1 MAVQDLLSQDEIDAL
16 LHGVDDGLVETEVE
30 ATPGSV
36 KSYDLTSQDRIVR
49 GRMPTL
55 EMINERF
62 ARYTRISMFNLL
74 RRSADVAVG
83 GVQVMKFGEYVHS
96 LYVPTSLN
104 LVKMKPLRGTAL
116 FILDAKLVFK
126 LVDNF
131 FGGDGRHAK
140 IEGREFTPTELRV
153 VRMVLEQAFVDLKEA
168 WQAVLEMNFEYVNS
182 EVNPAMANIVSPS
195 EVVVVSTFHI
205 ELDGGG
211 GDLHITMPYSMI
223 EPIRE
228 MLDAGFQSDRRPGR
242 ALDQGPARGRA
253 GRPGTARRHRG
264 PPPAQAARH
273 PAHAAGRR
281 DPGGDAGTHGDA
293 RQRRARLQGQAG
305 RPQGQPGA
313 TDSRSGRALALIASP
328 EKTNHGRRRK
338 SDHRG
343 TGTGRRVGGGAGRGG
358 RRQPGRHRCADGP
371 GRRDP
376 VAEPSTPR
384 APMEEFGASP
394 KAPTISGLEGP
405 NLDVILDIPVTIS
418 MEVGHTDISIRNLLQ
433 LNQGSV
439 IELDRLAGEPLD
451 VLVNGTLIAHGEVV
465 VVNESSASA

>member
-16 LHGVDDGLVETEVE
+16 LHGVDDGMVQTDINSE
-30 ATPGSV
+30 PGSV

-104 LVKMKPLRGTAL
+104 LAKIKPLRGTAL

-153 VRMVLEQAFVDLKEA
+153 VRMVLDQAFVDLKEA
-168 WQAVLEMNFEYVNS
+168 WQAIMEVNFEYINS
-182 EVNPAMANIVSPS
+182 EVNPAMANIVGPS
-195 EVVVVSTFHI
+195 EAVVISTFHI

-211 GDLHITMPYSMI
+211 GDLHVTMPYSMI

-228 MLDAGFQSDRRPGR
+228 MLDAGFQSDLDDQDERWVNALKEDVLDVNVPLTTTIAQRQLPLRDILHMRPGDVIPVELSDSLVMR
-242 ALDQGPARGRA
+242 ANGVPSFKVKLGSHKGKMALQVIEPI
-253 GRPGTARRHRG
+253 ARR
-264 PPPAQAARH
+264 
-273 PAHAAGRR
+273 
-281 DPGGDAGTHGDA
+281 
-293 RQRRARLQGQAG
+293 
-305 RPQGQPGA
+305 
-313 TDSRSGRALALIASP
+313 
-328 EKTNHGRRRK
+328 
-338 SDHRG
+338 
-343 TGTGRRVGGGAGRGG
+343 
-358 RRQPGRHRCADGP
+358 
-371 GRRDP
+371 
-376 VAEPSTPR
+376 
-384 APMEEFGASP
+384 
-394 KAPTISGLEGP
+394 
-405 NLDVILDIPVTIS
+405 
-418 MEVGHTDISIRNLLQ
+418 
-433 LNQGSV
+433 
-439 IELDRLAGEPLD
+439 
-451 VLVNGTLIAHGEVV
+451 
-465 VVNESSASA
+465 